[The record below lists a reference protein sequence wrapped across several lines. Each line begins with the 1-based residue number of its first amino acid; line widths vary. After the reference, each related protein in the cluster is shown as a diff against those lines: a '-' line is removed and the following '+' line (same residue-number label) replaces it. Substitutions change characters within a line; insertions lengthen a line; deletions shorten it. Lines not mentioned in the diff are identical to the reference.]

1 MTADKKPDKDEETL
15 RLLERVEKAAAD
27 IIAAVAKLRRL
38 LK

>member
-1 MTADKKPDKDEETL
+1 MAGTDEEQKAEAL

-38 LK
+38 LNK